1 MSNNVYAGQLVRTL
15 GLDLPPIAIAFA
27 EQAPA
32 GIAESAAVVPSAC
45 AFWREAER
53 GVFFAAAERHFNCP
67 VGAHVMG
74 FDLPK
79 PVSDELMG
87 LIGTMTECGYI
98 AASEPE
104 HIPVNTK
111 GAKGVLYG
119 PLADFPLPPDAVLIW
134 LTPAQAMLWS
144 EAAGRAEWGGRTPA
158 ILTGRPIQ
166 IGRAHV

>member
-15 GLDLPPIAIAFA
+15 GLDLPPIAIAFV
-27 EQAPA
+27 ERAPA
-32 GIAESAAVVPSAC
+32 GVAESAAVVPSAC

-98 AASEPE
+98 AASEPA
-104 HIPVNTK
+104 HIPVNTQGDRK
-111 GAKGVLYG
+111 STSLN
-119 PLADFPLPPDAVLIW
+119 
-134 LTPAQAMLWS
+134 S
-144 EAAGRAEWGGRTPA
+144 S
-158 ILTGRPIQ
+158 
-166 IGRAHV
+166 H